1 MIVGSTIFLF
11 PSLPIS
17 SFGGHAEF
25 TWFLDSSNAVR
36 FGTSLTGSLFC
47 GIRLNSGLLALDEPI
62 NSPDPVLMFA
72 ILLFI
77 VEFTFFSCTNIV
89 VPLVLFTSL
98 ETNCDET
105 LAEGTLVST
114 GVPPIHLGLI
124 E

>member
-11 PSLPIS
+11 PRLPIS

-25 TWFLDSSNAVR
+25 TWFLASLNAVR

-47 GIRLNSGLLALDEPI
+47 GIRLKSGVLALDEPI

-72 ILLFI
+72 TLLFN
-77 VEFTFFSCTNIV
+77 VEFTFLSCTNIV